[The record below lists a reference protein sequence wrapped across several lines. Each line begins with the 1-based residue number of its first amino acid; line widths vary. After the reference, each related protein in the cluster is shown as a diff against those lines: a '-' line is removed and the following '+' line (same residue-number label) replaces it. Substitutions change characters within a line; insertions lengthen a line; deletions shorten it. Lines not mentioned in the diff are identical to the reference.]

1 MPYIKTLPSGQPV
14 SLMLMLGWS
23 GKLAAVRGN
32 RALSDRERKG
42 AGLLRANRRAHNL
55 EANFSRSTAGL
66 QKI

>member
-1 MPYIKTLPSGQPV
+1 
-14 SLMLMLGWS
+14 MLMLGWS